1 MCLLKSMLDAHALG
15 NLNAQAEQ
23 IRAAVEEYAEYNVF
37 QLDYPREGE
46 PTVHIGADDLEV
58 R

>member
-1 MCLLKSMLDAHALG
+1 MRSDRSKLLL
-15 NLNAQAEQ
+15 QAEQ

-37 QLDYPREGE
+37 TLDHPQPGQ
-46 PTVHIGADDLEV
+46 PTVHIGGDDIAE